1 MPELQKMIGQTI
13 VASVPAIDRVK
24 LQKLILHGVESGGLW
39 VESQTMT
46 NALLARVGLAAA
58 PKTAI
63 FFLPFH
69 QISFLIESLNVPSLS
84 EKAFG
89 VEE

>member
-1 MPELQKMIGQTI
+1 MIDHVKM
-13 VASVPAIDRVK
+13 
-24 LQKLILHGVESGGLW
+24 QKLILHGVESGGLW
-39 VESQTMT
+39 VESQTLT
-46 NALLARVGLAAA
+46 NAFLARVGLASA
-58 PKTAI
+58 PKTAV

-69 QISFLIESLNVPSLS
+69 QISFVLDSLNVPSLS